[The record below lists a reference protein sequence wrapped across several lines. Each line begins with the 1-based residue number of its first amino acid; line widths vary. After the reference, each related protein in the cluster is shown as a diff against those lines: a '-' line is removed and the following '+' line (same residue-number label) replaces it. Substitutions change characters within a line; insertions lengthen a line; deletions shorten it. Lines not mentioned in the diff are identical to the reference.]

1 MEDKT
6 TPKKTVTGEK
16 KPSKK
21 REGVTESHEPEDN
34 GHFPI
39 VGIGASAGGLEALEL
54 FLGNVP
60 PDSGTAF
67 VIVQHLDPTHKGIM
81 PELLQ
86 RVTKMEVLQVKD
98 NMTIL
103 PDHVYVI
110 PPNRDMSI
118 LHGVLFLLDPV
129 APRGLRLPID
139 YFFRSLAEDRQDG
152 SIGVILSGM
161 GTDGTTG
168 LRAIKEKAGIT
179 FVQEPASAK
188 FDGMPRS
195 AINAG
200 LADIVALPE
209 ELPGKIIAYLRHT
222 PAVTRPEPIIEE
234 KSMNSLSKVFVLLRE
249 RTGHDFTYYKK
260 SSVYRRIER
269 RMAIHQIDNVNIYI
283 RYLRENPSELDLL
296 FHELLIGV
304 TGFFRDPPVWEY
316 IKDNLIPM
324 LIKKKPTE
332 TKLRAW
338 IAGCSTGEEA
348 YSLAIIFR
356 EAMDK
361 LKPGSNYTLQ
371 IFATDLDSDAIEKAR
386 QGFFLPNISGDVSPE
401 RLSRFFTKE
410 GNGYRIKKEIRETVI
425 FAIQNIIMD
434 PPFTNLDILSCRNLL
449 IYLKPELQKKI
460 IPLFFYSLKPGGVLL
475 LGSSETVGGSSEIF
489 ETIDNKFRLYKRKD
503 TYILPRMAEFPITP
517 PPHSLD
523 LRYNT
528 PPVGKEINL
537 QALAEQLILRN
548 YSPPAVLTNN
558 KGDILYLN
566 GRTGGYIEPPAGKA
580 NWNIFAM
587 AREGLRYELSGA
599 FQKAVREQETITAG
613 NIPVKTDMGINLTDC
628 TVRYIKE
635 PGELAGMVLIVFSDA
650 KIPPKTTK
658 PAKTGSPSESNNQR
672 VAELEA
678 ELQRNYEELRTTR
691 EEMQTSQEELKSA
704 NEEMQSTNEE
714 LQSTNEELTTSRE
727 EMQSMN
733 EELQTV
739 NAELQGRIEEFS
751 RTNNDMKNLLNSTE
765 IATIFIDENM
775 NIRRFTMPA
784 TRIIHLIPGDEG
796 RPVTDIASDLIY
808 PDLVKDAAEVLER
821 LIFSEKEIK
830 TRNNQWFRVRIMPY
844 RTLENII
851 DGLVITFIEI
861 TSVKNKEYELIAA
874 RNLAD
879 GIIAT
884 VREPLLVLDSN
895 MKIII
900 ANRSFY
906 KMFNLHKEETE
917 GECLYSIGSG
927 QWDIPDL
934 REFLETVL
942 PEKKSFDNYIVRHNF
957 PKTGDRIMELNARQ
971 ILSDDL
977 SMELILLAIEDV
989 TDQKGEKHV

>member
-6 TPKKTVTGEK
+6 KPKKTVTGEK
-16 KPSKK
+16 EPPKK
-21 REGVTESHEPEDN
+21 REGVTERDKPGDSSHT
-34 GHFPI
+34 PI

-54 FLGNVP
+54 FLGNMP
-60 PDSGTAF
+60 PDSGMAF
-67 VIVQHLDPTHKGIM
+67 AIVQHLDPTHKGIM

-86 RVTKMEVLQVKD
+86 RVTKMKVIQVKD
-98 NMTIL
+98 NMQVL

-110 PPNRDMSI
+110 PPNSDMSI
-118 LHGVLFLLDPV
+118 LHGVLFLLDPA

-168 LRAIKEKAGIT
+168 LRAIKEKAGIA

-200 LADIVALPE
+200 LADIVAPPE

-249 RTGHDFTYYKK
+249 HTGHDFTYYKK

-269 RMAIHQIDNVNIYI
+269 RMAIHQIDNVNTYV

-316 IKDNLIPM
+316 IKENLIPI
-324 LIKKKPTE
+324 LVREKPKE
-332 TKLRAW
+332 TKFRAW
-338 IAGCSTGEEA
+338 VAGCSTGEEA

-361 LKPGSNYTLQ
+361 LKPGRNYTLQ

-401 RLSRFFTKE
+401 RLSRFFAKE

-425 FAIQNIIMD
+425 FASQNIIMD

-449 IYLKPELQKKI
+449 IYLEPKLQKKI

-475 LGSSETVGGSSEIF
+475 LGSSETVGPSEIF
-489 ETIDNKFRLYKRKD
+489 STIDNKFRLYKRKD
-503 TYILPRMAEFPITP
+503 TYILPGMAEFPITSP
-517 PPHSLD
+517 SHSRELQQIA
-523 LRYNT
+523 
-528 PPVGKEINL
+528 PPVRKEINL
-537 QALAEQLILRN
+537 QALAEQLILHN
-548 YSPPAVLTNN
+548 YSPPAVLTTD

-566 GRTGGYIEPPAGKA
+566 GRTGKYIEPPAGKA

-587 AREGLRYELSGA
+587 ARDGLRYELSGT
-599 FQKAVREQETITAG
+599 FQKVIREQDTITLR
-613 NIPVKTDMGINLTDC
+613 NILVQGDREVYPTDC
-628 TVRYIKE
+628 TVQYIRD
-635 PGELAGMVLIVFSDA
+635 PGALAGMILIVFSDA
-650 KIPPKTTK
+650 KATPKVKK
-658 PAKTGSPSESNNQR
+658 PAKTGSASESDNER
-672 VAELEA
+672 IKELET
-678 ELQRNYEELRTTR
+678 ELRRNYEELRTTR

-765 IATIFIDENM
+765 IATIFLDENM
-775 NIRRFTMPA
+775 NIRRFTIPA

-808 PDLVKDAAEVLER
+808 PDLVKDAEDVLET
-821 LIFSEKEIK
+821 LIYSEKEIA
-830 TRNNQWFRVRIMPY
+830 TRDNRWFRVRIMPY
-844 RTLENII
+844 RTLDNII
-851 DGLVITFIEI
+851 EGLVVTFVEI
-861 TSVKNKEYELIAA
+861 TSVKKKEYELIAA
-874 RNLAD
+874 RDFAE

-884 VREPLLVLDSN
+884 IREPLLVLDSN
-895 MKIII
+895 MKIIV

-917 GECLYSIGSG
+917 GECLYSIGGG

-934 REFLETVL
+934 RTFLETVL
-942 PEKKSFDNYIVRHNF
+942 PEEKSFDNYIVRYTSS
-957 PKTGDRIMELNARQ
+957 KTGERIMELNARQ
-971 ILSDDL
+971 ILSDDP
-977 SMELILLAIEDV
+977 SSELILLAIEDV
-989 TDQKGEKHV
+989 TDQKGDKHL